1 MGSGLRRTLAGLV
14 LVLVLAGAAAFV
26 GAARAGWLRPD
37 AAALRARYGLPAS
50 RFETIAGQPLHYVDE
65 GHGPAVI
72 LVHGSFASLR
82 MWDAW
87 AAALTPRY
95 RVIRFDRPR
104 MGLSAPSPDGRTD
117 GAAEARVIGAL
128 ADRLGLAR
136 FALVG
141 TSSSGEG
148 VAHYAARHPERVSAL
163 ILANVAAEP
172 IKPAPP
178 HFPAWSRAVL
188 LVDPWLGGWHP
199 RLFWRGILEQNFA
212 DPARVTPALV
222 REWTDLNN
230 LPQGAPRRSAP
241 DGRPPFTGTP
251 ADLGAIRAPALVLW
265 SDRDPEVPL
274 ATHGRM
280 TLDRLGSAEK
290 RLFVVADCGH
300 MMPLECGPASARA
313 AAGFLDGVLTA
324 SRIERAAALP
334 AGAARLSSAH

>member
-1 MGSGLRRTLAGLV
+1 MGRGLRLTFAGLALV
-14 LVLVLAGAAAFV
+14 LVGAAAFV

-37 AAALRARYGLPAS
+37 PADLQARYGLPGS
-50 RFETIAGQPLHYVDE
+50 RYEAVAGQTLHFVDE
-65 GHGPAVI
+65 GQGPAVI

-117 GAAEARVIGAL
+117 GEAEARVIGAL
-128 ADRLGLAR
+128 ADRLGIDR
-136 FALVG
+136 FTLVG

-148 VAHYAARHPERVSAL
+148 VAHYAATHPERVSAV

-172 IKPAPP
+172 IKPAQP
-178 HFPAWSRAVL
+178 HFPAWFKAVL
-188 LVDPWLGGWHP
+188 MVDPWLGGWHS
-199 RLFWRGILEQNFA
+199 RLLWRGVLEQNFA

-230 LPQGAPRRSAP
+230 LSQGAPRVPAP
-241 DGRPPFTGTP
+241 GGLPPFAGTP
-251 ADLGAIRAPALVLW
+251 ADLAAIRVPALVLW

-280 TLDRLGSAEK
+280 TLARLGSAAK
-290 RLFVVADCGH
+290 RLVVVPDCGH

-313 AAGFLDGVLTA
+313 AAGFLDETLTA
-324 SRIERAAALP
+324 DRIDRGAALP